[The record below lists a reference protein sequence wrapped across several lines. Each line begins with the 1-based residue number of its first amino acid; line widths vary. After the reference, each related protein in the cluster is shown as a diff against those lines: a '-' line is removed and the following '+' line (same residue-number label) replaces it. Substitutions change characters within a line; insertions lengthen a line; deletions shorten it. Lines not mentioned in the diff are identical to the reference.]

1 LYGRRLLVAHSSS
14 AEKLLVQLLIH
25 DTLMTSPFTI
35 PLKSD
40 WTMPAL
46 PVEARTRLTASD
58 IGPNDVALLP
68 AGEIALLHESHRV
81 VPDFAAVSDQ
91 RGAISMRVPVRPD
104 EIRIT
109 PVRLWN
115 ATSTAE
121 LLARATLHP
130 FYGITPGEFTST
142 DSAQAQVVVLEGAE
156 ALQPPEAG
164 FAEDLVRAW
173 FVLTAQSFVSHI
185 LVAPLQFDRNA
196 LQPVLQTLTELRT
209 TGHERRKD
217 VRRYVAESTGLDPN
231 LVTEFSLA
239 QRFELNQDDRRSLLM
254 LLQRG
259 NRGSAY
265 PYVWDVT
272 YLE

>member
-1 LYGRRLLVAHSSS
+1 VRLLM
-14 AEKLLVQLLIH
+14 H
-25 DTLMTSPFTI
+25 DTLATAPLTI

-40 WTMPAL
+40 WIVPAL
-46 PVEARTRLTASD
+46 PVETRPSLTASD
-58 IGPNDVALLP
+58 LATDDIALLP
-68 AGEIALLHESHRV
+68 AAEIALLHESHRV
-81 VPDFAAVSDQ
+81 VPDIAAVSDQ

-130 FYGITPGEFTST
+130 FYGITPGDFTS
-142 DSAQAQVVVLEGAE
+142 DDNARAQVIVLEGAE

-185 LVAPLQFDRNA
+185 LVAPYHFDRVA
-196 LQPVLQTLTELRT
+196 LQPAMQTLTELRA

-217 VRRYVAESTGLDPN
+217 VRRSVAETTGLDPN
-231 LVTEFSLA
+231 LVTEFFLA
-239 QRFELNQDDRRSLLM
+239 QHYELNSDDRRSLLM

-259 NRGSAY
+259 HRGSPF
-265 PYVWDVT
+265 PYVWEIT